1 MRQPKLIDYILLTT
15 LSLIW
20 ASAFFNIKIATY
32 SFGPVTIAFLRVFF
46 GAIPVLLLCY
56 YKNIKIEAFSKD
68 WHWFAMIGFI
78 NLVAPFFLIAYG
90 VKSVQ
95 SNLAAILM
103 STTPLSSTVLGHF
116 FTKNE
121 KFNLIKTFGI
131 LIGFSGIVFL
141 FSDNIL
147 IDENNFT
154 SALLILLGSTCYVV
168 GGVLTLKI
176 SKKKNENVTGSI
188 LIWAIIYVRAF
199 GLGPFAGLLSIFTAD
214 VGTLGK
220 LFSEATDNADKK
232 QIEGITA
239 TGSNK
244 SSIIRY
250 GLIPQIFPIF
260 ISQSLYFF
268 ESNTRSA
275 VILGVVGAGGIGLQ
289 LTERMKAQYWDQT
302 LFIIVLIL
310 IMVAIID
317 SISRAIR
324 KRIIYE

>member
-1 MRQPKLIDYILLTT
+1 MRQPNLLDYLLLVL

-68 WHWFAMIGFI
+68 WYWFAMIGFI

-116 FTKNE
+116 YTKNE
-121 KFNLIKTFGI
+121 RFNFIKTFGI
-131 LIGFSGIVFL
+131 LIGFSGILYL
-141 FSDNIL
+141 FSDNLL
-147 IDENNFT
+147 IDENNFL

-188 LIWAIIYVRAF
+188 LIWAIIILIPLVSFIEQPWNITPRLDSTISVVYLGLVSTGIAWLLRFRILVNNGLIFQSQVSYLIPIFGTILSYIFLKELITIKVLVSLIAVCVGIYFVR
-199 GLGPFAGLLSIFTAD
+199 
-214 VGTLGK
+214 K
-220 LFSEATDNADKK
+220 ADKK
-232 QIEGITA
+232 T
-239 TGSNK
+239 K
-244 SSIIRY
+244 
-250 GLIPQIFPIF
+250 
-260 ISQSLYFF
+260 
-268 ESNTRSA
+268 
-275 VILGVVGAGGIGLQ
+275 
-289 LTERMKAQYWDQT
+289 
-302 LFIIVLIL
+302 
-310 IMVAIID
+310 
-317 SISRAIR
+317 
-324 KRIIYE
+324 